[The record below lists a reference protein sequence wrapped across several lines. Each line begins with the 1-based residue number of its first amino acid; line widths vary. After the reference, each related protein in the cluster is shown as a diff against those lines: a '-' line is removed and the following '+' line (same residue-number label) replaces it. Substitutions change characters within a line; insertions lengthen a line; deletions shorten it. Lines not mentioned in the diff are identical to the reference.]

1 MTFSNLAPLF
11 TDIKL
16 MNGIIDILMSE
27 ASLAAAIFDSNSKL
41 LVSTASW
48 QNEYSE
54 SSVKNLVD
62 EALLLFGNSG
72 EDFSSAKS
80 YVNDNKTL
88 VCFPVLTSA
97 QDIAAVF
104 LLKETSG
111 NKSRNILNVYH
122 DIFENFE
129 EGYFELDI
137 KGNLTYCNERIAE
150 ITGISR
156 NELYGLN
163 FRTYTTQST
172 ADQLFAVYSEIFRT
186 GKPSKIS
193 NFEVIKRDGSTAV
206 FEVSSGLLKDDI
218 GLPLGFRGIC
228 RDASERIMAENEKRL
243 LSEQLQQAQR
253 FEAVATMAGGIAHD
267 FNNLLMSIQGY
278 LSLLQLDTDSES
290 KNHDYLKR
298 IEEQVERGA
307 SLTKQML
314 GFSFSDAG
322 FSCLAK
328 VDINSLV
335 SKTAINFIG
344 AKPEIQLI
352 LSLSPTECFANC
364 DASQIGNVL
373 LNLMANACQSMPAG
387 GRLTITTGKTVC
399 GEEQAGVF
407 RARPGEYIK
416 IGVADTGLG
425 MDEITKRRI
434 FNPFF
439 TTSDNGQSN
448 GLGLTTAFGIIKN
461 HGGFITISSEL
472 GAGTSISVYLP
483 STIYGL
489 L

>member
-1 MTFSNLAPLF
+1 MAFSRLGLLIN
-11 TDIKL
+11 DNKR
-16 MNGIIDILMSE
+16 MNRIIAILMSE
-27 ASLAAAIFDSNSKL
+27 LSIAAAIFDANKQML
-41 LVSTASW
+41 ASTERWS
-48 QNEYSE
+48 NEYKNT
-54 SSVKNLVD
+54 SVKKLVD
-62 EALLLFGNSG
+62 EAFLFFSDSG
-72 EDFSSAKS
+72 DDFSSAKS
-80 YVNDNKTL
+80 YIADTKMVL
-88 VCFPVLTSA
+88 CFPVLTSA
-97 QDIAAVF
+97 QETAAVF
-104 LLKETSG
+104 LIRDTDS
-111 NKSRNILNVYH
+111 NKSSRILKVYH

-129 EGYFELDI
+129 EGYFELDV

-193 NFEVIKRDGSTAV
+193 DFEVIKKDGSTAV

-228 RDASERIMAENEKRL
+228 RDASERIKAEREKRL

-278 LSLLQLDTDSES
+278 LSLLQLETNHQS
-290 KNHDYLKR
+290 KNHEYIKR

-314 GFSFSDAG
+314 GFSFSDLG
-322 FSCLAK
+322 FSCLGK
-328 VDINSLV
+328 EDINLLV
-335 SKTAINFIG
+335 SKTAYNFLID
-344 AKPEIQLI
+344 KPEINLTI
-352 LSLSPTECFANC
+352 SLHSSGCHASC
-364 DASQIGNVL
+364 DSSQIENVL
-373 LNLMANACQSMPAG
+373 LNLFTNSCQSMPG
-387 GRLTITTGKTVC
+387 GGNLIITTEKTLC
-399 GEEQAGVF
+399 SEEQAGIF
-407 RARPGEYIK
+407 RARAGEYIK
-416 IGVADTGLG
+416 IGVTDTGHGL
-425 MDEITKRRI
+425 DEIAKRRI

-439 TTSDNGQSN
+439 TTSDSGQSN

-483 STIYGL
+483 SAISGL
-489 L
+489 S